1 MALAIFDLDNT
12 LIRGD
17 SDHAW
22 GEYLVEQ
29 KIVDDT
35 HYAKANDQ
43 FYRDYVDG
51 TLDIHQYLEFVAK
64 PLTRF
69 TPSELDTMR
78 DEFIATKVDPILL
91 PKALELIEKHR
102 TAGDTLLIITA
113 TNQFVTQPIAQK
125 LGIEHLLASQLATD
139 NEGRFTGKVHGTP
152 CFQGGKITRLSEW
165 LEGRPESLEGSYFY
179 SDSMN
184 DLPLLEQVS
193 YPTAV
198 DPDYRLQQHAEE
210 QGWPVISLR

>member
-51 TLDIHQYLEFVAK
+51 TLDIHEYLEFVAT

-69 TPSELDTMR
+69 SPGELDTMR
-78 DEFIATKVDPILL
+78 NEFIATKVDPILL
-91 PKALELIEKHR
+91 PKARELIEKHR

-139 NEGRFTGKVHGTP
+139 NEGRFTGKVSGTP
-152 CFQGGKITRLSEW
+152 AFRVAK
-165 LEGRPESLEGSYFY
+165 
-179 SDSMN
+179 
-184 DLPLLEQVS
+184 LL
-193 YPTAV
+193 A
-198 DPDYRLQQHAEE
+198 
-210 QGWPVISLR
+210 